1 MEQKE
6 KNKVFTQEI
15 KNFYKRCRE
24 KSRNWPTKNKNK
36 ETQKAFYRGKW
47 HEAHLVS
54 EQHRNFAQ
62 SNHYQV
68 LMICAN
74 VPRKSEYK
82 EKLELQHRRQKD
94 IRENNVQVLDQSYL
108 CKET

>member
-36 ETQKAFYRGKW
+36 ILLGNQGEFQGG
-47 HEAHLVS
+47 
-54 EQHRNFAQ
+54 
-62 SNHYQV
+62 
-68 LMICAN
+68 I
-74 VPRKSEYK
+74 
-82 EKLELQHRRQKD
+82 
-94 IRENNVQVLDQSYL
+94 
-108 CKET
+108 